1 MISAMKMTVGAL
13 NDLRCED
20 KYQTLFEEAV
30 KLCRE
35 TDVPLPELPRQRRPP
50 RRFSGP
56 APAHA
61 WTTAAFRSQFFQVVD
76 TAVNQL
82 KVRYDQPGL
91 HQAHMQ
97 LENALMTADTSADEL
112 KSVVSAYPEMDADRF
127 AVQLAMLRQ
136 QNWKLESVE
145 DVAMKLA
152 SAH

>member
-1 MISAMKMTVGAL
+1 MDSPTSLDIATSSSACNVLLLCWNYLKTFTVL
-13 NDLRCED
+13 SNL
-20 KYQTLFEEAV
+20 AV
-30 KLCRE
+30 
-35 TDVPLPELPRQRRPP
+35 TDVPFPELPRHSA

-82 KVRYDQPGL
+82 KVRYDQAGL
-91 HQAHMQ
+91 HQYMQ
-97 LENALMTADTSADEL
+97 LENALMNVDTSADEL

-145 DVAMKLA
+145 DVSTKLA

>member
-1 MISAMKMTVGAL
+1 MTFVA
-13 NDLRCED
+13 RT
-20 KYQTLFEEAV
+20 KYQALFEEAV

-91 HQAHMQ
+91 HQAYMQ

-127 AVQLAMLRQ
+127 AVQLGCRDNKTG
-136 QNWKLESVE
+136 NWSMWRTLPQSSLQHTEHSR
-145 DVAMKLA
+145 
-152 SAH
+152 

>member
-1 MISAMKMTVGAL
+1 MISAMMTVCAL

-20 KYQTLFEEAV
+20 KYQALFEEAV
-30 KLCRE
+30 KLCCE

-56 APAHA
+56 APAQA

-91 HQAHMQ
+91 HQ
-97 LENALMTADTSADEL
+97 
-112 KSVVSAYPEMDADRF
+112 
-127 AVQLAMLRQ
+127 
-136 QNWKLESVE
+136 
-145 DVAMKLA
+145 
-152 SAH
+152 